1 MSESILQEA
10 HRLTH
15 GDRNKDYGPP
25 LDDYTRTANLVSAL
39 LAHKLKEPLTASE
52 MAMTMICV
60 KLSRQVHS
68 PKRDNMVDAAG
79 YAWVAQDCI
88 DETERRVKALLDS
101 REPAPEPD
109 PYKFPDSLIG
119 VPGVPGI
126 MTATEAN
133 IRGIAPAG
141 PALILRLESE
151 DPDQI
156 GELTNEQ
163 DRAYQERCDASRPRQ
178 EAGHSNHA
186 IGHQE
191 GSSQGAVGRQ
201 ESQLRPNGE
210 TSLQATWR

>member
-1 MSESILQEA
+1 MKATDKQEGGRHYRDYAIQPIEYIVANRIGFLAGNVIKYATRYRAKGGAEDIRKAIHYLELILEFEYPEPKRVSAPKTVETPLAPLRETPEWATQACE
-10 HRLTH
+10 
-15 GDRNKDYGPP
+15 DYG
-25 LDDYTRTANLVSAL
+25 
-39 LAHKLKEPLTASE
+39 
-52 MAMTMICV
+52 V
-60 KLSRQVHS
+60 KPS
-68 PKRDNMVDAAG
+68 
-79 YAWVAQDCI
+79 
-88 DETERRVKALLDS
+88 T
-101 REPAPEPD
+101 
-109 PYKFPDSLIG
+109 
-119 VPGVPGI
+119 
-126 MTATEAN
+126 
-133 IRGIAPAG
+133 G